1 MRKYMRQI
9 AKARL
14 KLLGV
19 GNVNKAMSREY
30 HGVKNWRR
38 VLNEDPRKL
47 YPNARKPKRKRVA

>member
-1 MRKYMRQI
+1 MRKYKRQI

-30 HGVKNWRR
+30 RGVKNWRR

>member
-1 MRKYMRQI
+1 MRKYLRQI

-19 GNVNKAMSREY
+19 GNVNKAMSRKY
-30 HGVKNWRR
+30 RGVKNWRR

>member
-1 MRKYMRQI
+1 MRKYLRQI

-19 GNVNKAMSREY
+19 GNVSKAMSRERR
-30 HGVKNWRR
+30 GVKNWRR

>member
-1 MRKYMRQI
+1 MRKYKRQI

-19 GNVNKAMSREY
+19 GSVNKAMSRERR
-30 HGVKNWRR
+30 GVKNWRR